1 MSSFQKTKG
10 LTPTSTDP
18 SQTNWK
24 QHTTKSIQNQST
36 ENASSSTRKTT
47 RQHVPLVTRQKL
59 LELGWEVLIYQLYS
73 PDIAPTDLNLFW
85 SLQNSLNGENFN
97 FLKDCKRHL
106 EQFFAQ
112 NDKKFWEDG
121 IMKLPGKCQKTV
133 GQKSLHCSIK
143 FSVKM
148 KSVSLIFT

>member
-1 MSSFQKTKG
+1 MINSNKYHSLLDQLKTELNEKHSE
-10 LTPTSTDP
+10 L
-18 SQTNWK
+18 
-24 QHTTKSIQNQST
+24 T
-36 ENASSSTRKTT
+36 ENAYSFMRIICLCVS
-47 RQHVPLVTRQKL
+47 LMTRQKL
-59 LELGWEVLIYQLYS
+59 LQLGWEVLIHPLYS
-73 PDIAPTDLNLFW
+73 TDIALWISFISVFTKFSQW
-85 SLQNSLNGENFN
+85 EKKFHSLE
-97 FLKDCKRHL
+97 DCKRHL